1 MTTSRSDGA
10 SYGGAVA
17 SAAPTLTAAVDY
29 TTRGWR
35 VFPLNGKV
43 PLGGSNGCLGATSD
57 PAAVALWPS
66 GSNVGIATGRGL
78 VVLDVD
84 CHHGGGDS
92 LADLERRHGR
102 LPATVSAE
110 TGGGGEHHY
119 FSSRARIKNSAG
131 KLGPGLDVRGE
142 GGYVVAPPSVHPDTG
157 CAYVWDNHPDDV
169 KLAPLPG
176 WLAQLLAEQSNGH
189 ARSAS
194 EWRQLAA
201 NGATEGARND
211 LTARLAGHLLARGV
225 DPFVALELVLAWNRN
240 RNRPPLADGE
250 VARTVESIARKEAAK
265 WTG

>member
-1 MTTSRSDGA
+1 MPTVPPT
-10 SYGGAVA
+10 
-17 SAAPTLTAAVDY
+17 APILGAAVDY
-29 TTRGWR
+29 AARGWR
-35 VFPLNGKV
+35 VLPLRGKL
-43 PLGGSNGCLGATSD
+43 PLAGSSGCLGATSD

-66 GSNVGIATGRGL
+66 GANVGIATGRGL

-84 CHHGGGDS
+84 SRHDGGDS
-92 LADLERRHGR
+92 LAELERRHGQ

-110 TGGGGEHHY
+110 TGGGGEHFY
-119 FSSRARIKNSAG
+119 FASRAAVKNSAG
-131 KLGPGLDVRGE
+131 RLGEGLDVRGE

-157 CAYVWDNHPDDV
+157 RGYVWDSHPDDV

-194 EWRQLAA
+194 EWRKLAA

-211 LTARLAGHLLARGV
+211 LTARLAGHLFARGV
-225 DPFVALELVLAWNRN
+225 DPFVTLELVLAWNRN
-240 RNRPPLADGE
+240 RNRPPLADPE

>member
-1 MTTSRSDGA
+1 MGA
-10 SYGGAVA
+10 NNGGAVA
-17 SAAPTLTAAVDY
+17 SAARTLTATVDY
-29 TTRGWR
+29 TTRDWR

-57 PAAVALWPS
+57 PAAVAQWPS
-66 GSNVGIATGRGL
+66 GANVGIATGRGL

-84 CHHGGGDS
+84 YRHDGGDS
-92 LADLERRHGR
+92 LAELERRHGR

-110 TGGGGEHHY
+110 TGGGGEHLY
-119 FSSRARIKNSAG
+119 FSTRAPIKNSAA

-157 CAYVWDNHPDDV
+157 RVYTWDNHPQDV
-169 KLAPLPG
+169 ALAKLPG
-176 WLAQLLAEQSNGH
+176 WLEQLLAEQTNGR
-189 ARSAS
+189 ARPAS
-194 EWRQLAA
+194 EWRQLTA

-240 RNRPPLADGE
+240 RNRNRPPLADGE

-265 WTG
+265 